1 MRSCVKKIVL
11 VFSVVLVIGTFIL
24 FKHFSSNK
32 IEKVLK
38 SESYNYLPSEAKK
51 YIEDIYNETG
61 EIILTE
67 KNKEDNTPYL
77 NPKYIEYLNLSD
89 EEKNNIELLPDVYI
103 TDYEVNKSFSDS
115 NLPSSYDLRNVDG
128 KNFVSSI
135 KNQGSTGICWAFA
148 SIENVETL
156 LMKQKGQSYSDIVP
170 KFSVRQMDY
179 ATSTDKLIKSY
190 TDIGTISCTPV
201 ENCSYYAYKNS
212 DNGSRNLGE
221 GGNFFTSTII
231 MSNGLSLVD
240 ESVLPWNED
249 SHTYWPKDIFDY
261 NNSKYELNSS
271 ISLGVINQDTA
282 SKEVIDSYVT
292 EVKNYM
298 LQYGGP
304 FVGTYSPTSTC
315 GFTNVDGTKAMK
327 TDDCLNNTKNKNLG
341 HALQIVGWDDNYEY
355 SYCENGT
362 QHDSVVGGTC
372 KSGQLTSGKGAWI
385 LRNSWGEDTEEA
397 KAYKYFYL
405 TFDSTRLSIGFTTSI
420 SEMASRS
427 WDNNYHSNPWIDSKI
442 SNGMAGVKEQTKEF
456 NTHNDKNEKIEKIK
470 FVNAKENSKFNI
482 SVVVGEKEYKNI
494 ETINTTKVGVYTIDL
509 ASKNII
515 INQEKFT
522 VIFKGDDNSL
532 FYNDSISV
540 FTSNVD
546 KEKSVITYS
555 SDGYDSTK
563 PLSNENPLY
572 VDGDNY
578 WFLNLKTYLKN
589 IPSNADLVYRIKKD
603 DGVIATERA
612 IGDFRKTIINNI
624 GEARFEG
631 SYSISNSA
639 FSTKEAYGKTYTFE
653 IAYGDTI
660 VNSFPIKFSG
670 KGSTTSS
677 TVKLYANN
685 GTENYKDIVIKDN
698 TSSDFTN
705 NGINNNK
712 NFYNDGYYIV
722 SWNTKADGTGTSY
735 KFGDKVLVYK
745 DMTLYAQW
753 STEKITFKVQ
763 FKQSSSGSYGING
776 TMSDQ
781 IYKYDEKIILP
792 INNYVYDGYVF
803 KSWFVNQGNNFG
815 SRYYEQ
821 EITSLPAIN
830 YASYPVF
837 NNTIIKFYA
846 EWLKEDNYYTIS
858 FEANG
863 GIGEM
868 KPINAEKY
876 AYKDTLASNML
887 KKNTFTNDG
896 YKFVS
901 WNTNADGTGTT
912 YSDKALVKSDTN
924 ITLYAQWEKVE
935 EKITITY
942 CYDENCSIKNEYE
955 YNKGEKVN
963 IENPT
968 KDMEKYNFISWNTMV
983 DGTGETYNVGDGI
996 ILENDVILYAQW
1008 EKIKVKIT
1016 YCLEDSCTN
1025 KNEKEYEI
1033 GKTIKIENCTIEMA
1047 GYYFDSWNTKIDGTG
1062 QKYNVGDEITI
1073 ENNLVLYPI
1082 FKSSVTY
1089 SINDYSVDDN
1099 SNIISKIVV
1108 GTTENNFKSHITLG
1122 NNYSVTVDS
1131 SNNLIYTGSK
1141 TKIYNSSNLIK
1152 EFTNVVTGDINGDA
1166 VINSADLLKIR
1177 QHLIGVKPLNGIYFT
1192 ASDINYDN
1200 TVNSAD
1206 LLRIRQHLIG
1216 TKTIG

>member
-1 MRSCVKKIVL
+1 MRSCIKKIVL
-11 VFSVVLVIGTFIL
+11 VFSVVLVIGTFII
-24 FKHFSSNK
+24 FKHLSSNK
-32 IEKVLK
+32 IERVLK

-51 YIEDIYNETG
+51 YIEDIYNKTG

-77 NPKYIEYLNLSD
+77 NPKYIEYINLS
-89 EEKNNIELLPDVYI
+89 EKEKNNIELLPDVYI
-103 TDYEVNKSFSDS
+103 TDYEVNESFSES
-115 NLPSSYDLRNVDG
+115 TLPSSYDLRNVDG

-179 ATSTDKLIKSY
+179 ATSTDRLIKSY

-509 ASKNII
+509 SSKNII

-589 IPSNADLVYRIKKD
+589 IPSNADLVYQIKKE
-603 DGVIATERA
+603 DGVIAAERQ
-612 IGDFRKTIINNI
+612 IGDFRKIIINDV
-624 GEARFEG
+624 GEVRFEG

-653 IAYGDTI
+653 VVYGDTI
-660 VNSFPIKFSG
+660 VDSFPIKFSG
-670 KGSTTSS
+670 KGSKTSS
-677 TVKLYANN
+677 TVRLYANN
-685 GTENYKDIVIKDN
+685 GTENYKDIVVKDN

-712 NFYNDGYYIV
+712 DFYNDGYYIV

-803 KSWFVNQGNNFG
+803 KSWLVNQGNNFG

-863 GIGEM
+863 GTGKM

-876 AYKDTLASNML
+876 AYKDTLASNLL
-887 KKNTFTNDG
+887 KKNTFINDG

-912 YSDKALVKSDTN
+912 YSDSALVKSDTD

-942 CYDENCSIKNEYE
+942 CYDENCSTNDVVEYF
-955 YNKGEKVN
+955 KGSEIIIGK
-963 IENPT
+963 PT
-968 KDMEKYNFISWNTMV
+968 KEVAGYEFIFWNTKAGGTGTKYNIN
-983 DGTGETYNVGDGI
+983 DKI
-996 ILENDVILYAQW
+996 ILDQSLVLYAQY
-1008 EKIKVKIT
+1008 KSKFNYQIK
-1016 YCLEDSCTN
+1016 N
-1025 KNEKEYEI
+1025 
-1033 GKTIKIENCTIEMA
+1033 
-1047 GYYFDSWNTKIDGTG
+1047 YF
-1062 QKYNVGDEITI
+1062 E
-1073 ENNLVLYPI
+1073 
-1082 FKSSVTY
+1082 
-1089 SINDYSVDDN
+1089 N
-1099 SNIISKIVV
+1099 SNVISKIGPNTSKENYLNNIVV
-1108 GTTENNFKSHITLG
+1108 SPGYIVS
-1122 NNYSVTVDS
+1122 VDS
-1131 SNNLIYTGSK
+1131 TNNLIFTGSK
-1141 TKIYNSSNLIK
+1141 TRIYDSGNLIK
-1152 EFTNVVTGDINGDA
+1152 EFTNVVTGDITGDGI
-1166 VINSADLLKIR
+1166 INSADLLKIR
-1177 QHLIGVKPLNGIYFT
+1177 QHLIGVKSLNGIYFT